1 MQTNGSSS
9 SGFQNRFCK
18 VEDSDDIRAYSR
30 ERLSGGS
37 MRRFCTIVALLAFFA
52 AAFPGIAQETA
63 PQTETV
69 PQAAPA
75 AARTTR
81 PKLPNVIRFESS
93 LGSVDFPHRV
103 HQKMGCKNCHHQIHA
118 KTLVTPHPEYLT
130 YSWVNCQD
138 CHDADTAISNSYY
151 GCDHCH
157 HSNLENI
164 ADETLTAK
172 VVIHKSCWNCHLSG
186 TGAEASERCS
196 FCHEHEGDATAST
209 QEAAEAVL
217 K

>member
-1 MQTNGSSS
+1 M
-9 SGFQNRFCK
+9 RKFCFL
-18 VEDSDDIRAYSR
+18 VGVLVVAGWSLPAYSQ
-30 ERLSGGS
+30 
-37 MRRFCTIVALLAFFA
+37 VAE
-52 AAFPGIAQETA
+52 PAQQEQPEPA
-63 PQTETV
+63 QQEQP
-69 PQAAPA
+69 PPAPA
-75 AARTTR
+75 AR
-81 PKLPNVIRFESS
+81 PKLPSVITFESS
-93 LGSVDFPHRV
+93 LGDVLFPHKV

-118 KTLVTPHPEYLT
+118 KTLDTPHEEYLT

-138 CHDADTAISNSYY
+138 CHDADTAISTSYY

-196 FCHEHEGDATAST
+196 FCHEQAEDTMAQSQESA
-209 QEAAEAVL
+209 EAALE
-217 K
+217 

>member
-1 MQTNGSSS
+1 MSKSWLPALLLTL
-9 SGFQNRFCK
+9 C
-18 VEDSDDIRAYSR
+18 V
-30 ERLSGGS
+30 
-37 MRRFCTIVALLAFFA
+37 VALPGHAQEAEQAGTAPPAAPPTA
-52 AAFPGIAQETA
+52 AAKA
-63 PQTETV
+63 P
-69 PQAAPA
+69 PA
-75 AARTTR
+75 R
-81 PKLPNVIRFESS
+81 PKMPGVITFESA
-93 LGSVDFPHRV
+93 LGDVQFPHRV

-118 KTLVTPHPEYLT
+118 KGLDTPHEAYLT

-138 CHDADTAISNSYY
+138 CHDADTAISTSYY

-196 FCHEHEGDATAST
+196 FCHAQTEETTALSP
-209 QEAAEAVL
+209 EAPAAA
-217 K
+217 KAAMP

>member
-1 MQTNGSSS
+1 M
-9 SGFQNRFCK
+9 RKFCLL
-18 VEDSDDIRAYSR
+18 VGALVIAGWSLAAYSQVVEPAEPAR
-30 ERLSGGS
+30 
-37 MRRFCTIVALLAFFA
+37 
-52 AAFPGIAQETA
+52 QEQPT
-63 PQTETV
+63 P
-69 PQAAPA
+69 APA
-75 AARTTR
+75 AR
-81 PKLPNVIRFESS
+81 PKLPAVITFESS
-93 LGSVDFPHRV
+93 LGDVRFPHKV

-118 KTLVTPHPEYLT
+118 KTLDTPHEEYLT

-138 CHDADTAISNSYY
+138 CHDADTAISTSYY

-196 FCHEHEGDATAST
+196 FCHAQAGDATASM
-209 QEAAEAVL
+209 QEAAEAAL